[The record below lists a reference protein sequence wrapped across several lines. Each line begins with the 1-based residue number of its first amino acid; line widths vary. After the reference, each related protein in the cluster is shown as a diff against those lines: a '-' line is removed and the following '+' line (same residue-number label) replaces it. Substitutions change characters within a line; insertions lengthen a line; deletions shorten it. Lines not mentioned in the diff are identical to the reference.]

1 MNTNELIESLAQNLA
16 PVKPLWSPVKRAAVW
31 LLGAA
36 VYVALL
42 TLSMSAS
49 GPSAGAAPP
58 GLLLTQVAA
67 IVTCFLA
74 SRAAFA
80 SVVPGHPKTVLV
92 WPVVAGLF
100 WLATLIGSAPWQTEP
115 GALLAARHEWWC
127 VGVILI
133 GGAPLLAA
141 LVVMLRRGATLTPTM
156 TGALAAIAVGALA
169 NVAACFWRPHPN
181 DDVTFVWHG
190 GAILALVLL
199 CVNCARFVLRSGRWR
214 ERVMPLNEQS

>member
-1 MNTNELIESLAQNLA
+1 MNTNELIESLAENLA
-16 PVKPLWSPVKRAAVW
+16 PVKPLWPPAKRAAVW
-31 LLGAA
+31 LFGAA

-42 TLSMSAS
+42 TLSMSA
-49 GPSAGAAPP
+49 GGGSAGAAPP

-80 SVVPGHPKTVLV
+80 SVVPGHPKAVLI
-92 WPVVAGLF
+92 WPVLAGLF
-100 WLATLIGSAPWQTEP
+100 WLATLIVSAPWQTEP
-115 GALLAARHEWWC
+115 GTILAARHEWWC

-141 LVVMLRRGATLTPTM
+141 LAVMLRRGATLTPTM

-169 NVAACFWRPHPN
+169 NIAACFWRPHPN
-181 DDVTFVWHG
+181 DDITLFWHG

-199 CVNCARFVLRSGRWR
+199 CVCGAGFVLRNSRWR
-214 ERVMPLNEQS
+214 ERVTIRRS